1 VNVCV
6 ANPVGS
12 TVPEF
17 IDTVF
22 AKTSPK
28 RSFPMFEN
36 ERFGGILV
44 LLAHRVGRVLCF
56 FSSRRNWDSTTPH
69 PPPCVPTHPLV
80 RLGDGGGGHTRLRER
95 GWGSPNSDEGK
106 YSVLCIYKYFVN

>member
-17 IDTVF
+17 IDPVF

-28 RSFPMFEN
+28 RPFPMIEN

-56 FSSRRNWDSTTPH
+56 FSSRRNWDSPTPH
-69 PPPCVPTHPLV
+69 PQACVPTHPLV
-80 RLGDGGGGHTRLRER
+80 RLGDGGGRAHSLAGEGLGESQFRR
-95 GWGSPNSDEGK
+95 GEI
-106 YSVLCIYKYFVN
+106 LCALYEYI